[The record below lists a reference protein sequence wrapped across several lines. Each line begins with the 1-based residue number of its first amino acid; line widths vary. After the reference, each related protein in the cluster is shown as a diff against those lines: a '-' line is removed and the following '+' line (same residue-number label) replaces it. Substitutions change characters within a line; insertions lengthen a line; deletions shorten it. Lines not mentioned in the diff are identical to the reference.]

1 MKRKNTPAARAFRKV
16 RSVGKL
22 KKDLHALLSRW
33 IRARDNYVC
42 FTCDK
47 SYPPPQPGSV
57 LPAGHFISR
66 ARGAT
71 TFDPENLNAQCY
83 FCNVRERGNIGEYT
97 PRLMQKLGP
106 KKFKA
111 LLERGRQ
118 LKQRSAGELQTLITA
133 LKEHPDDYEKHTS
146 VSQGSSRRILS
157 TEGRKQCRQ
166 CKVCCSKTIANT
178 SRSALVLQARFR

>member
-16 RSVGKL
+16 KARSVGKL

-47 SYPPPQPGSV
+47 AYPPPQPGAV
-57 LPAGHFISR
+57 LHAGHFISR

-71 TFDPENLNAQCY
+71 TFDPDNLNAQCY

-111 LLERGRQ
+111 LLDRGRQ
-118 LKQRSAGELQTLITA
+118 LKQWSAGELATLIST
-133 LKEHPDDYEKHTS
+133 LKEHPEDYE
-146 VSQGSSRRILS
+146 S
-157 TEGRKQCRQ
+157 TYRKL
-166 CKVCCSKTIANT
+166 TNT
-178 SRSALVLQARFR
+178 